1 MEIYLVG
8 GAVRDALLGLSG
20 SDRDW
25 VVVGATPAQMLAQG
39 FVPVG
44 RDFPV
49 FLHPESREEHALA
62 RTERKTGMGY
72 KGFVVHSSSE
82 VTLEQDLARRDLTIN
97 AMAQDAHG
105 RLIDPYGG
113 QADLARKV
121 LRHVTEAFREDPV
134 RILRLARFA
143 ARFGDFHVASETL
156 ALCREMV
163 ALGEVDALVPE
174 RVWQE
179 LERGLMTSHPMRMA
193 QVLVECGAWTRL
205 WPEIKPPN
213 VGRDPPWTALRFWE
227 QASLACRWAL
237 WLSGTSATHVQQINE
252 RLRVPAA
259 VADIAWAW
267 AEYRPLLMQRSA
279 NAEQATD
286 LLHRLDVQR
295 RPQRASEL
303 IELAFRSGVTIQA
316 IEAAQNWRQALQ
328 AVLAVDAKAVTQKAL
343 AQGLSGPALGQA
355 LLEAHTQAIAQSRQA
370 LSLPNNA
377 SPQP

>member
-72 KGFVVHSSSE
+72 KGFVVHASPE

-97 AMAQDAHG
+97 AMAQDVHG

-113 QADLARKV
+113 QTDLARKV

-143 ARFGDFHVASETL
+143 ARFGDFQVASETL
-156 ALCREMV
+156 ALCQEMV

-213 VGRDPPWTALRFWE
+213 VGRDPPWTALRFWD

-237 WLSGTSATHVQQINE
+237 WLSGTSAAHVQQINE